1 MKTIILP
8 GFSPHNRE
16 WAEDIKAELK
26 LGHEVEVHQWRH
38 WKKGGSLAMNYELA
52 EIKKKIARGP
62 VNIIAKSVGTRVAMR
77 TVALVEDKV
86 EKIILCGIASVSDV
100 AKKIFTESLSGFPPA
115 KIVCFQNSRDPFV
128 PYSEAVKFIQ
138 VINPKIS
145 VIEKPR
151 SDHHYPYYEDFQ
163 EFLAG

>member
-8 GFSPHNRE
+8 GFSPRNKE
-16 WAEDIKAELK
+16 WAEDVKSELK

-62 VNIIAKSVGTRVAMR
+62 VNIIAKSVGNRVAASLMPIL
-77 TVALVEDKV
+77 AGQV
-86 EKIILCGIASVSDV
+86 EKVILCGIASVSDA
-100 AKKIFTESLSGFPPA
+100 AKKIFTQALSDFPPA

-128 PYSEAVKFIQ
+128 PYSEAVKF
-138 VINPKIS
+138 VHTINPKIS
-145 VIEKPR
+145 VVEKPR

-163 EFLAG
+163 EFLTG